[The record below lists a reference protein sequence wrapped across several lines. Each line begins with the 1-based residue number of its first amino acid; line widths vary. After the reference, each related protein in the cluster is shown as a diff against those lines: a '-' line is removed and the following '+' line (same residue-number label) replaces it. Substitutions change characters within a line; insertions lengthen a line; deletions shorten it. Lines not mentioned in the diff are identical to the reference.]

1 MKWGEIQIEALQKMF
16 LNKEKLEVS
25 KLEKY
30 KEDKKYQTYL
40 FAMPQ
45 ACNEA
50 INYLLDNGIPFIQSY
65 ELEKDNT
72 TNKYELEELIDNF
85 KCITEIVC
93 EENIQY
99 KTIGN
104 NVLIVNNWEK
114 APITIFYESYV
125 DDITEKTSPNFE
137 LEINKQLSRLI
148 PLYIAGEL
156 YKDDDVSLATM
167 YMNEFMTNVNS
178 ISQKYNSNKFSN
190 QNIESVY
197 SIGM

>member
-1 MKWGEIQIEALQKMF
+1 MKWGEIQIESLKKMF
-16 LNKEKLEVS
+16 LNNDNLEVS
-25 KLEKY
+25 KLEEY
-30 KEDKKYQTYL
+30 KKDKKYKTYL

-65 ELEKDNT
+65 ELTKSEDS
-72 TNKYELEELIDNF
+72 NKYELENLIDNF

-93 EENIQY
+93 DEAINY

-104 NVLIVNNWEK
+104 NILVIDNWKES
-114 APITIFYESYV
+114 PITIFYESYV
-125 DDITEKTSPNFE
+125 DDITEKTSPTFE
-137 LEINKQLSRLI
+137 IEINKQLTRLI

-156 YKDDDVSLATM
+156 YKDDDISLATM
-167 YMNEFMTNVNS
+167 YMNEFINNVER
-178 ISQKYNSNKFSN
+178 IAQRYNNNHFSN
-190 QNIESVY
+190 QNIQTVY